1 MKALAP
7 AKLNLSLRVFPPRE
21 DRYHPLDSLVQA
33 IPGEVLS
40 AEPAVGEADLLELVD
55 RGARHQFPVDVG
67 ERNLV
72 LKAVRALREAG
83 AELPPLRFRLH
94 KEIPVAAGLG
104 GGSGDAAAAL
114 VLAAAHADPGGLP
127 DLAVVG
133 AGIGSD
139 VPALLQGGT
148 LRMEGRGEMITPLP
162 FAGDYGIFLWVPG
175 FGLST
180 PAVYRRFDEMG
191 FPRGP
196 RVEDVPDSLR
206 DHAPLGNDLI
216 PAAES
221 LEPRLAEHRRIL
233 GALLE
238 RPVLM
243 SGSGSALFSFFDSPK
258 EAREAARAVAV
269 DLNRLDPAVRMLAF
283 LRPVPHGVTIDVGTG
298 DEPGP

>member
-1 MKALAP
+1 MKAHAP

-33 IPGEVLS
+33 IPGETLW
-40 AEPAVGEADLLELVD
+40 AEPATGDVDHLELVD
-55 RGARHQFPVDVG
+55 RGLRHPDPVDVG
-67 ERNLV
+67 EKNLV
-72 LKAVRALREAG
+72 LRAVRALREAG
-83 AELPPLRFRLH
+83 AEVPALHFRLH
-94 KEIPVAAGLG
+94 KEVPVAAGLG

-114 VLAAAHADPGGLP
+114 VLAAAHADPAGLP
-127 DLAVVG
+127 DLMKVG

-148 LRMEGRGEMITPLP
+148 LRMEGRGEVITPLP

-180 PAVYRRFDEMG
+180 PAVYRRFDELG

-196 RVEDVPDSLR
+196 RVEDVPASLR
-206 DHAPLGNDLI
+206 GHAPLGNDLI

-221 LEPRLAEHRRIL
+221 LEPRLAEHRRVL

-243 SGSGSALFSFFDSPK
+243 SGSGSALFSFFGSPE
-258 EAREAARAVAV
+258 EARAAARAVAT

-283 LRPVPHGVTIDVGTG
+283 LRPVPHGVTIDVGTE
-298 DEPGP
+298 DQAGP